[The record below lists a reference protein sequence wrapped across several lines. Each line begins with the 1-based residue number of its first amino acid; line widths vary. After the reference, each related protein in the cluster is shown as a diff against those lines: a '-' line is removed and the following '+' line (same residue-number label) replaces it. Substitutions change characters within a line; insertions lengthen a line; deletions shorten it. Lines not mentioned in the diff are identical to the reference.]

1 MINLNDDKL
10 MDAVADLR
18 KRMRFLVYPFD
29 KVIPEAVDSCVL
41 CDSRPE
47 LVGADFGAIVDKVKV
62 LKKEVKIVSY
72 LSDEF
77 DGKYNFRRV
86 FDASRGM
93 EPCVQI
99 TSPEWDEDEAILIY
113 RNSWDHGPCRI
124 Q

>member
-29 KVIPEAVDSCVL
+29 KVIPEA
-41 CDSRPE
+41 E

-113 RNSWDHGPCRI
+113 RNSWDHGLCRI